1 MDQEKSKPA
10 ESTRERIKQSL
21 HLGRTLRVVW
31 ESGPGWTLAG
41 VALILVQSLMPLAL
55 LYLLKLIIDAV
66 TIGAGGADRTRAFG
80 HILFLI
86 SLAGAGTLIMVL
98 CRSLADLVKE
108 AQSRVVTDHVS
119 DLIHA
124 KSVEVD
130 LAYYENP
137 AYHDTLYRAQ
147 EEAPWRPTSIVS
159 GLMQLGQNTITFIGM
174 AGLLF
179 AFHWGAALIIGLA
192 CLPGVLI
199 RIKFA
204 GKMFSWQQ
212 DSTAMERRAWYYH
225 EILTN
230 STFAKEIRLFGLG
243 PHFMDWFRDLRKQ
256 LREARLRIQRSR
268 SLFELIG
275 QASATIAIFGL
286 LALIAYKTLYGA
298 ITLGSM
304 VMYYQAF
311 QRAQA
316 SLQEMLTGI
325 AGLYEDNL
333 FISNFYEFLD
343 LKPDLIVPAQ
353 TISFPRPI
361 ARGIDFRGVNF
372 SYPGAIRPALKD
384 ISLTVAPGSVV
395 ALVGENGSGKTTLI
409 KLLCRFYDPSGGRI
423 AIDGKDLREIDLDS
437 LRGGISV
444 IFQDYVRYNLS
455 AKDNIRLGHI
465 KNQSLNGNIAEAA
478 RRTGAHEFIERLPH
492 GYDTIL
498 GNWFEAG
505 SELSLGEWQKIAL
518 ARAFLREADLVVL
531 DEPTSSMDAKAEYQV
546 FAAFRELLNGRTG
559 VLISHRF
566 STVRLADYIYV
577 LDKGTIR
584 EKGTHEE
591 LLRAGGQYATLFNMQ
606 AESYR

>member
-1 MDQEKSKPA
+1 MTEQNPNPR
-10 ESTRERIKQSL
+10 ESTKERIRQSL

-41 VALILVQSLMPLAL
+41 AALVLVQSLMPLVL
-55 LYLLKLIIDAV
+55 LYLLKLIIDSV
-66 TIGAGGADRTRAFG
+66 TIGAAGSDRAGVFG
-80 HILFLI
+80 HILYLI

-108 AQSRVVTDHVS
+108 GQSRVVTDHVS

-130 LAYYENP
+130 LSYYENP
-137 AYHDTLYRAQ
+137 AYHDTLFRAQ
-147 EEAPWRPTSIVS
+147 EEAPWRPTSIVA
-159 GLMQLGQNTITFIGM
+159 GLMQLGQNAITFLGM
-174 AGLLF
+174 AGLLI
-179 AFHWGAALIIGLA
+179 AFHWGAALVIGLA

-199 RIKFA
+199 RIKYA
-204 GKMFSWQQ
+204 GRMFRWQQ
-212 DSTAMERRAWYYH
+212 DSTAMERRAWYFH
-225 EILTN
+225 EVLTN

-243 PHFMDWFRDLRKQ
+243 PHFMEWFRDLRKQ
-256 LREARLRIQRSR
+256 LREARLKIQRSR
-268 SLFELIG
+268 SIFEVIG
-275 QASATIAIFGL
+275 QASGTLAIFGL

-333 FISNFYEFLD
+333 FISNFYKFLD
-343 LKPDLIVPAQ
+343 LKPTLTVSKQ

-361 ARGIDFRGVNF
+361 TKGIDVRGVNF
-372 SYPGAIRPALKD
+372 SYPGATRPALKD

-409 KLLCRFYDPSGGRI
+409 KLLCRFYDPSGGSI
-423 AIDGKDLREIDLDS
+423 AIDGRDLRDIDLNS

-465 KNQSLNGNIAEAA
+465 ESRSPNGTIAAAA
-478 RRTGAHEFIERLPH
+478 RQTGAHEFIEKLPH

-505 SELSLGEWQKIAL
+505 NELSLGEWQKIAL
-518 ARAFLREADLVVL
+518 SRAFLREADLVVL
-531 DEPTSSMDAKAEYQV
+531 DEPTSSMDPRAEFQV

-559 VLISHRF
+559 ILISHRF

-577 LDKGTIR
+577 LDKGSIS